1 MLLQAELLDG
11 TISLV
16 KQANQGD
23 MLDLNARSM
32 EIKQTKIFVEEL
44 LSLFKELDPIT
55 TTSTSWDDCRLH
67 CNITDKVYKSLFA
80 SCTPWLEL
88 KLHQTK
94 QTPDFQQETKGYV
107 QWIIAQKNGNSN
119 SQVSLPWTIKCVG
132 SKLEGIEF
140 LGEENASPLPITMC
154 ILDTTHSQILPS
166 GWSAV
171 EFGKVIDGV
180 CSITHHPSQFVIVGL
195 VKYQHASSLEKAIS
209 RKAGWYAMHV
219 LPIDS
224 LISTETKI
232 FSMIQVVYFGV
243 FAFFSQGEQYDN
255 YSHIKESIL
264 QPMHCI
270 CVDEGDFDAVT
281 MAKSFFV
288 RRAVKC
294 LCIKE
299 NDQVLD
305 VFSLGYGTREALQQ
319 QRKVISI
326 ACSNDQILQ
335 LETICMATIEEDD
348 ALQKWA
354 KLDGNEKEDAS
365 TSNADDEEKY
375 GDDDDLDANAND
387 FLQDL
392 KRKGQAT

>member
-1 MLLQAELLDG
+1 ML
-11 TISLV
+11 
-16 KQANQGD
+16 
-23 MLDLNARSM
+23 
-32 EIKQTKIFVEEL
+32 
-44 LSLFKELDPIT
+44 
-55 TTSTSWDDCRLH
+55 
-67 CNITDKVYKSLFA
+67 
-80 SCTPWLEL
+80 
-88 KLHQTK
+88 
-94 QTPDFQQETKGYV
+94 QE
-107 QWIIAQKNGNSN
+107 
-119 SQVSLPWTIKCVG
+119 
-132 SKLEGIEF
+132 
-140 LGEENASPLPITMC
+140 
-154 ILDTTHSQILPS
+154 
-166 GWSAV
+166 
-171 EFGKVIDGV
+171 
-180 CSITHHPSQFVIVGL
+180 
-195 VKYQHASSLEKAIS
+195 
-209 RKAGWYAMHV
+209 
-219 LPIDS
+219 
-224 LISTETKI
+224 
-232 FSMIQVVYFGV
+232 VYFGV

-270 CVDEGDFDAVT
+270 CVDEGDFDTVT

-299 NDQVLD
+299 DDQVLD

-348 ALQKWA
+348 DLQKWA

-375 GDDDDLDANAND
+375 GDDDDLDANADD